1 LQDTYKRT
9 TEAVLGGHLFGTI
22 GMKMPNTNRRTEEV
36 PNMDLSSGFFL

>member
-9 TEAVLGGHLFGTI
+9 TEAVLGHLFGTI
-22 GMKMPNTNRRTEEV
+22 GMKMPKTNRTEEV